1 MNKPNKYGH
10 VTTTGILSQQ
20 ALEMMKKQG
29 FDYVGSGKNSAGI
42 DEHHFMAPKF
52 GKNAKMDILQGGFAD
67 SCGTV
72 GIMTDIEDPT
82 SSENIVGK
90 VNNLLRILGTAESQ
104 KERNK
109 KKFSRKPSMF
119 FNTPRD
125 FMQFGIDP
133 QTPGAVSC
141 RFKDIEED

>member
-1 MNKPNKYGH
+1 MNTPNKYGH
-10 VTTTGILSQQ
+10 ITTTGILSKE

-29 FDYVGSGKNSAGI
+29 FEYVGSDKNSSGT
-42 DEHHFMAPKF
+42 DQHHFMAK
-52 GKNAKMDILQGGFAD
+52 KNGIGKMDILQGGFAD
-67 SCGTV
+67 SCGTMNR
-72 GIMTDIEDPT
+72 MTDVENPQ

-104 KERNK
+104 KERAK

-125 FMQFGIDP
+125 FVQFGIDP
-133 QTPGAVSC
+133 QSPGAVRG